1 MSCPYLQSDLDNMEN
16 NNSNVDEIPILT
28 KTANSITNDHVHVTE
43 PLNYTTYLGLDSLLS
58 SLRCLSHVDRSNENS
73 LPVHDEHF
81 FIIIHQA
88 FELWFKEIIYEID
101 SIRDIF
107 GNNDDVATF
116 VLDINLRLNRIG
128 KVWKILIDQLQLLES
143 MTPMEFVE
151 FRDFVTPVSGFQSL
165 QFRIIEMKLGLTD
178 KSRDAYKSKY
188 FTETMFKGKQS
199 NELQTS
205 IGEVSLLRYIERWLE
220 KIYVETSFNFCK
232 VYEKAVESMIDH
244 DKQEKIQNGI
254 DEQIA
259 EKEADKAKLQFDEMI
274 NEEKYNALVNSNQR
288 RISHKAMLAA
298 LMIAHYYQQPC
309 LQQIYQIISLLM
321 DNDTLMTSWR
331 HRHIL
336 LVLRQIGRKP
346 GTGGTNGFTYLRAT
360 LTFLPEFVGDSVL
373 PRATLS
379 SLTLQS
385 PRQIP
390 IMIKQQPRISKHSSN
405 QDSTQ
410 YKQFLFCLLLFVAG
424 YFFSSIY

>member
-1 MSCPYLQSDLDNMEN
+1 
-16 NNSNVDEIPILT
+16 
-28 KTANSITNDHVHVTE
+28 
-43 PLNYTTYLGLDSLLS
+43 
-58 SLRCLSHVDRSNENS
+58 
-73 LPVHDEHF
+73 
-81 FIIIHQA
+81 
-88 FELWFKEIIYEID
+88 
-101 SIRDIF
+101 
-107 GNNDDVATF
+107 
-116 VLDINLRLNRIG
+116 
-128 KVWKILIDQLQLLES
+128 
-143 MTPMEFVE
+143 MEFVE

-205 IGEVSLLRYIERWLE
+205 IGEVSLLRYIE
-220 KIYVETSFNFCK
+220 
-232 VYEKAVESMIDH
+232 
-244 DKQEKIQNGI
+244 NGI

-360 LTFLPEFVGDSVL
+360 LTFLPEFVGDSAL

>member
-1 MSCPYLQSDLDNMEN
+1 MKS
-16 NNSNVDEIPILT
+16 NSSNIDEIPILI

-58 SLRCLSHVDRSNENS
+58 SLRCLSHVDRSNESS

-107 GNNDDVATF
+107 GNNDDVAAF
-116 VLDINLRLNRIG
+116 VFDINLRLNRIG

-143 MTPMEFVE
+143 MTPMEFLE
-151 FRDFVTPVSGFQSL
+151 FRDFVTP
-165 QFRIIEMKLGLTD
+165 
-178 KSRDAYKSKY
+178 
-188 FTETMFKGKQS
+188 
-199 NELQTS
+199 
-205 IGEVSLLRYIERWLE
+205 RWLE
-220 KIYVETSFNFCK
+220 KIYDETSFNFCK

-254 DEQIA
+254 DEQIT

-309 LQQIYQIISLLM
+309 FQQVYQIISLLM

-346 GTGGTNGFTYLRAT
+346 GTGGTNGFTYLQAT
-360 LTFLPEFVGDSVL
+360 L
-373 PRATLS
+373 
-379 SLTLQS
+379 
-385 PRQIP
+385 
-390 IMIKQQPRISKHSSN
+390 K
-405 QDSTQ
+405 
-410 YKQFLFCLLLFVAG
+410 
-424 YFFSSIY
+424 

>member
-1 MSCPYLQSDLDNMEN
+1 MSCPYLQSNLDNMKN
-16 NNSNVDEIPILT
+16 NNSNVDQIPILT
-28 KTANSITNDHVHVTE
+28 TTANSITNDHVHVTE
-43 PLNYTTYLGLDSLLS
+43 PLNYTTYLGLNSLLS
-58 SLRCLSHVDRSNENS
+58 SLRCLSHVDRSNESS

-107 GNNDDVATF
+107 GSNDDVTTF
-116 VLDINLRLNRIG
+116 VFDISLRLNRIG

-205 IGEVSLLRYIERWLE
+205 IGEVSLLRYIE
-220 KIYVETSFNFCK
+220 
-232 VYEKAVESMIDH
+232 
-244 DKQEKIQNGI
+244 NGI

-360 LTFLPEFVGDSVL
+360 LTFLPEFVGDSAL